1 MYCKVITTGGV
12 KMKSESLKKGLL
24 KAVEKVARTEVERN
38 RKQWPPL
45 CAAIYHQPK
54 RPQA

>member
-1 MYCKVITTGGV
+1 
-12 KMKSESLKKGLL
+12 MKSESLKKGLL